1 MPERRQTFDVE
12 VRLSG
17 PVGQDPATG
26 SGLLFDSVGGLTAAV
41 ATAISRPVAAARRE
55 DQEVHERC
63 DHDDRDDDAQDESGA
78 TAGVRIGSAAWGVD
92 VDLAHTRTLLLYRF
106 NR

>member
-12 VRLSG
+12 VRRSG
-17 PVGQDPATG
+17 AVGQDPATG
-26 SGLLFDSVGGLTAAV
+26 SGLLRGIGGVTAAV
-41 ATAISRPVAAARRE
+41 ATAVGGPVAATPRRE